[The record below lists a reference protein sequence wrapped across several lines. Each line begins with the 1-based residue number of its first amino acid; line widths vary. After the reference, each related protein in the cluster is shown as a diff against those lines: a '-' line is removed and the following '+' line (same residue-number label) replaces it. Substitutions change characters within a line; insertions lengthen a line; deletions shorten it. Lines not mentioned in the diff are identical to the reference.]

1 MKTYLPGFKN
11 GFSVPIDNSDLD
23 KEFGVKIGPT
33 AIGNISMSDAFE
45 ISGTKPT
52 LAQDIPITLTDPK
65 KSKVAQSTLAES
77 GGNIISS
84 GIAFAGSTMKSF
96 GPVKGTNEILS
107 DAGTSFGQGDGF
119 GYQKQNDVDASY

>member
-1 MKTYLPGFKN
+1 MKTYLPGFSS
-11 GFSVPIDNSDLD
+11 GFSNGDFGRIEPSVITQQQYAVPN
-23 KEFGVKIGPT
+23 
-33 AIGNISMSDAFE
+33 
-45 ISGTKPT
+45 
-52 LAQDIPITLTDPK
+52 AQDIPITLTDPK

-107 DAGTSFGQGDGF
+107 DAGTSFAQGDGF
-119 GYQKQNDVDASY
+119 GYQKQNDVDANY